1 MPADRPDP
9 SQDGAPSA
17 APRTD
22 PRAAPS
28 WPWRWRRLLAA
39 LRRVPDAAARERL
52 LDALVHPA
60 GPRVLAFANAH
71 ALNLA
76 ARDAAFFE
84 DLAAADWLLR
94 DGQGMAWLLRLL
106 RQPPGLN
113 LNGTDLIPALVARLG
128 QAQPGARIALL
139 GTRAPWLARAG
150 TRLQA
155 LSGGAHCLVA
165 DGFLP
170 DAEYLRLAARE
181 SPHLVVLA
189 MGMPR
194 QERLA
199 RALRAS
205 AHAPCLIICGGA
217 IADFLGGR
225 FPRAPRWLRRLGL
238 EWVWR
243 LGREPRRLFRRYV
256 LGNPLFLARALWL
269 ALSRHQASAA
279 SPRARS

>member
-1 MPADRPDP
+1 MPADRADP
-9 SQDGAPSA
+9 VP
-17 APRTD
+17 T
-22 PRAAPS
+22 
-28 WPWRWRRLLAA
+28 WPQRWHRLLAE
-39 LRRVPDAAARERL
+39 LRRVPDAPARERL

-76 ARDAAFFE
+76 ARDVAFFE
-84 DLAAADWLLR
+84 DLAAADCLLR

-106 RQPPGLN
+106 RQRPGLN
-113 LNGTDLIPALVARLG
+113 LNGTDLIPALVARFA
-128 QAQPGARIALL
+128 QVQPGVRMALL
-139 GTRAPWLARAG
+139 GTRAPWLSRAG

-155 LSGGAHCLVA
+155 LAGGAHCLVA
-165 DGFLP
+165 DGFMP
-170 DAEYLRLAARE
+170 DDEYLRLAARE

-199 RALRAS
+199 RALRA
-205 AHAPCLIICGGA
+205 AAQGPCLIICGGA

-225 FPRAPRWLRRLGL
+225 YARAPRWLQRLGL
-238 EWVWR
+238 EWCWR
-243 LGREPRRLFRRYV
+243 LAREPRRLFGRYV

-269 ALSRHQASAA
+269 ALSRRQPAAA
-279 SPRARS
+279 SPSARS